1 MLEMLSFAFMRNAL
15 LVAIFVSAAASCI
28 GQVVVLR
35 RQSNMGD
42 ALSHAALAGVALG
55 VILNQNPT
63 LFSLLGT
70 LTAALVLELIRR
82 LFPRYAEVSTAVV
95 VALAVGLAGI
105 FSGFAGAGKSFQS
118 YLFGSIVAISPSERN
133 LTVAIS
139 AVVIIL
145 SIVFYKELFF
155 VTFDP
160 KAARLAGIRT
170 DLVEI
175 FFTVLTSLTIGV
187 ASRSVGTLVISSL
200 LVLPYAS
207 AMQLHLSYRKTL
219 LSSIGIAV
227 FNSLLGIIL
236 SYRIGLAPGG
246 TIVVL
251 SVAVLLLLAFVN
263 RLRRRMLAASKA
275 AAAEREGQA

>member
-1 MLEMLSFAFMRNAL
+1 MLEMLSFSFMRNAL
-15 LVAIFVSAAASCI
+15 LVAVFVGAAASCI

-42 ALSHAALAGVALG
+42 ALSHAALSGVALG

-70 LTAALVLELIRR
+70 ILAALILEFIRR

-133 LTVAIS
+133 LTVAVS
-139 AVVIIL
+139 AVVILL
-145 SIVFYKELFF
+145 SIIFYKELFF

-160 KAARLAGIRT
+160 KAARLAGVRT
-170 DLVEI
+170 DVVEV

-200 LVLPYAS
+200 LVLPYAA

-219 LSSIGIAV
+219 LSAIAIAI
-227 FNSLLGIIL
+227 FNSLGGIVI
-236 SYRIGLAPGG
+236 SYKVGLAPGG

-251 SVAVLLLLAFVN
+251 SVVMLVLLALLSK
-263 RLRRRMLAASKA
+263 LRQRIQAGRRGLSH
-275 AAAEREGQA
+275 E

>member
-1 MLEMLSFAFMRNAL
+1 MLEMLSFSFMRNAI
-15 LVAIFVSAAASCI
+15 LVAIFVGAAASCI

-35 RQSNMGD
+35 RQANMGD

-70 LTAALVLELIRR
+70 IIAALILEFIRR

-118 YLFGSIVAISPSERN
+118 YLFGSIVAIAPAERN
-133 LTVAIS
+133 LILLVS

-155 VTFDP
+155 VSFDP
-160 KAARLAGIRT
+160 KAARLAGVRT

-175 FFTVLTSLTIGV
+175 LFTVLTSLTIGV
-187 ASRSVGTLVISSL
+187 AARTVGTLVISSL
-200 LVLPYAS
+200 LVLPYAA

-219 LSSIGIAV
+219 LSAIALAV
-227 FNSLLGIIL
+227 LNSLAGIMV
-236 SYRIGLAPGG
+236 SYVYGLAPGG

-251 SVAVLLLLAFVN
+251 SVITLVVLALLA
-263 RLRRRMLAASKA
+263 RLR
-275 AAAEREGQA
+275 QAGRARKRGAVYDRQV